1 MRRSADPVVSV
12 TGSVQTG
19 TGIFGTVGRL
29 ASVAMVGLL
38 LAACSTTESPQV
50 ISKGKIDPRYGVAPS
65 PRVVGEND
73 PVPQGGGRYMTGKPY
88 RIGARWFSPMDN
100 PVGYEAVGMASWYG
114 RNFHGRRTA
123 NGEVFD
129 AQALTAA
136 HPTLPLPCYIS
147 ITNLDNGRSMT
158 VRVNDRGPYHGR
170 RLIDVSH
177 DTASMLGFKGAG
189 TARVK
194 IKYLGPASIEGS
206 DRNILL
212 ASYRG
217 PTDMRPA
224 PSTPAGAREVLI
236 ASADRR
242 PADFGWGSA
251 GKPAITGVDLAR
263 NRGLDPQARPILV
276 GNGGTSAAPA
286 ATRTTRP
293 APAVTPNVTLA
304 SALPSAPVP
313 RGRPDLDADG
323 AGDTDDGFYLTASA
337 AERAARGGVG
347 EVVEATGTE
356 TVAAVDLAA
365 PVPRANPKGAHFL
378 TPPAAFAAP
387 AAAPHAPADDAIA
400 DLLGDAAPLPEASP
414 RTKAFVA
421 PVEAPAAAVPLPHP
435 APVNSY
441 AAASSG
447 RFDQIE
453 SLLAAEAGPGAA
465 PVSFGKAPVR

>member
-1 MRRSADPVVSV
+1 ML
-12 TGSVQTG
+12 
-19 TGIFGTVGRL
+19 GTVGRI
-29 ASVAMVGLL
+29 ASVALVGLM
-38 LAACSTTESPQV
+38 LAACSSTTEAPQV
-50 ISKGKIDPRYGVAPS
+50 VSKGKIDPRYGVAPS

-88 RIGARWFSPMDN
+88 RIGARWFTPMEN

-129 AQALTAA
+129 AEALTAA
-136 HPTLPLPCYIS
+136 HPTLPLPCYIR

-177 DTASMLGFKGAG
+177 DTAHMLGFKTAG

-194 IKYLGPASIEGS
+194 IQYVGPASLKGS

-224 PSTPAGAREVLI
+224 PTTPAGAREVLI
-236 ASADRR
+236 ASADKR

-251 GKPAITGVDLAR
+251 GKPSLPGVDLSR
-263 NRGLDPQARPILV
+263 NRAVDPQSQRVLP
-276 GNGGTSAAPA
+276 GTYPTAAAPVA
-286 ATRTTRP
+286 KKRAP
-293 APAVTPNVTLA
+293 APVVPQSVTIA

-313 RGRPDLDADG
+313 QARPGADN
-323 AGDTDDGFYLTASA
+323 AMPETDDGFYLTANA
-337 AERAARGGVG
+337 AERAAEGGLG
-347 EVVEATGTE
+347 QVVEATGTE
-356 TVAAVDLAA
+356 TVAAVDLSA
-365 PVPRANPKGAHFL
+365 PMPRANPKGMHPSSMPTAFA
-378 TPPAAFAAP
+378 PPAAA
-387 AAAPHAPADDAIA
+387 HAPAEDAIA
-400 DLLGDAAPLPEASP
+400 DIIGTGSVPVSESAPRGNIPFGFAEP
-414 RTKAFVA
+414 
-421 PVEAPAAAVPLPHP
+421 APAASAPVPHP

-441 AAASSG
+441 AAAPAS
-447 RFDQIE
+447 RFDAIE
-453 SLLAAEAGPGAA
+453 QLLSADAGPGAA
-465 PVSFGKAPVR
+465 SVSFSKKPAH